1 MYRMRVG
8 AALASPSEKEKQLYK
23 VTWNYDGKEYKA
35 KVKSPVG
42 RYTYCQMLE
51 NEGATDITIKWKGEV
66 IDNYLQG
73 RSMRNFPSFQ
83 NYWKQLD
90 LF

>member
-1 MYRMRVG
+1 MDATEEALG
-8 AALASPSEKEKQLYK
+8 AESARGNK
-23 VTWNYDGKEYKA
+23 
-35 KVKSPVG
+35 
-42 RYTYCQMLE
+42 
-51 NEGATDITIKWKGEV
+51 GATDITIKWKGEV
-66 IDNYLQG
+66 IDSYLQG

>member
-1 MYRMRVG
+1 M
-8 AALASPSEKEKQLYK
+8 YK

-66 IDNYLQG
+66 IDSYLQG
-73 RSMRNFPSFQ
+73 RSMRNFPSVQ